1 MSKVNV
7 YCLKCFNNL
16 RANLHKWGK
25 GNYDW
30 DRSITR
36 DYYHA
41 AFDCGNPFPTN
52 LISKEALVDWY
63 DKKEI
68 VTDHCYS
75 PQFIGRFVMDNA
87 DQYLNN
93 FDLFKDLF
101 IKSLTTIQ
109 VTAKQNTELR
119 NLTKHRNGVFKIK
132 QPTYNKY
139 NYLNIQLY
147 KKESDETWDKS
158 VPTDNILDV
167 PEELTLYEEQY
178 LVS

>member
-1 MSKVNV
+1 
-7 YCLKCFNNL
+7 
-16 RANLHKWGK
+16 
-25 GNYDW
+25 
-30 DRSITR
+30 
-36 DYYHA
+36 
-41 AFDCGNPFPTN
+41 
-52 LISKEALVDWY
+52 
-63 DKKEI
+63 
-68 VTDHCYS
+68 
-75 PQFIGRFVMDNA
+75 MDNA